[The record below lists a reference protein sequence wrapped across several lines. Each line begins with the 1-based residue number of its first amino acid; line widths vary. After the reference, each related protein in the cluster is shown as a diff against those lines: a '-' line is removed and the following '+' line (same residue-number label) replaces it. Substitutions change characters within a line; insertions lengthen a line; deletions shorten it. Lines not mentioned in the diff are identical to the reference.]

1 MGSFIPETIRLF
13 TIVSVPVYQVAML
26 RTPQALIPYFVA
38 LGCVAAGGLWY
49 QVEQR
54 AGPQVEIVGTPQV
67 GGPFSLIDQSGHVKT
82 DADFRGRWMLVY
94 FGYTNCP
101 DVCPTTLALMSEV
114 LKQLN
119 GRANLIAPIFITV
132 DPAHDTSNVL
142 KQYLASFDPRY
153 IGLTGS
159 QQQIAAVAREYKVYS
174 VKRPLKGGGYAVDH
188 SSVVCL
194 MGPDGKFVTV
204 YDNSQTPEQIAADLR
219 KRL

>member
-1 MGSFIPETIRLF
+1 
-13 TIVSVPVYQVAML
+13 ML
-26 RTPQALIPYFVA
+26 RTPQALIPYIVA

-49 QVEQR
+49 ETKQSAVPR
-54 AGPQVEIVGTPQV
+54 VVTVGTPQI
-67 GGPFSLIDQSGHVKT
+67 GGPFSLTDQNGEPKT
-82 DADFRGRWMLVY
+82 DADFRGRWMFVY

-101 DVCPTTLALMSEV
+101 DVCPTTLALISEV
-114 LKQLN
+114 LKQLG
-119 GRANLIAPIFITV
+119 GRANLIAPIFVTV
-132 DPAHDTSNVL
+132 DPGHDTPKVL
-142 KQYLASFDPRY
+142 RQYLASFGPRF

-174 VKRPLKGGGYAVDH
+174 AKRLLKGGGYAIDH

-194 MGPDGKFVTV
+194 MDPAGKFVTV